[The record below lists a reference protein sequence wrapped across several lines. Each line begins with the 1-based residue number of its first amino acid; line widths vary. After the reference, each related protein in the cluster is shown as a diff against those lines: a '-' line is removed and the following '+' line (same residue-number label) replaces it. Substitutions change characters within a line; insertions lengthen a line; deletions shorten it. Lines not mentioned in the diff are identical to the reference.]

1 MALWYVFAGRTAIL
15 SGAYFEPF
23 ALSNVFNY
31 SIFIFATVFVYTV
44 VHYIYVASL
53 GVSLKSIS
61 LKNVEL
67 GPAATDQSSILNRHL
82 DEIVYFFQSTD
93 YELVVVE
100 DLDRFDDSDI
110 FVTLREINSLVN
122 GYVGV
127 KRRVQFLYALR
138 DDMFANTDRTKFF
151 EFIIPVIPIIN
162 SSNAIDMVLRQGERL
177 ALQDR
182 LDPDFLREVSRYLN
196 DLRLIRNIFNEYAI
210 YVANLETDDE
220 NSLDPNKLLAVLIY
234 KNTYPRDFERLHR
247 GEGHL
252 ATIFDQRDRLI
263 ADAER
268 EYRSEIVEL
277 QQGIEAAEQQIPR
290 DIKELRR
297 SYAMA
302 LVQTL
307 PADLRSVGTGNQA
320 MIPVNQLVDDDRFD
334 EVIEAGRVHFQAGY
348 HGPVRQQD
356 IGNLQS
362 EIDPTIGFRDRV
374 SLIEKKSRESKDKAQ
389 ARIVELRER
398 IKKIRA
404 SKFNVLL
411 RKDSARLNEA
421 FAKLGDGGELARFL
435 LLEGYL
441 DDSYYQYTSLFHSG
455 RLSPND
461 NKFLRHIRGF
471 VTPEPDFPIDNAE
484 EVIENMR
491 AEDFGQSFVLNV
503 KLVDVLL
510 GEPNQHD
517 RRSKLFTFLA
527 NEFSRH
533 EDFFRSYYSNG
544 MHVDDL
550 LIGLSA
556 AWPLLVPAM
565 LESSM
570 RNDHLA
576 RLIEEV
582 PPDLLGKLASEHRE
596 LGEYLSKELPDVLAL
611 TDSLDPSR
619 LEPLK
624 LAVEDLSALADR
636 PQIVRSLFEAGHY
649 RLTVANLDFIH
660 SSVLDRTDVDGLH
673 RRHLSTLREIGPR
686 PLLIRVEDGFEE
698 YFENVLMQLDRNEEE
713 GLPAMLEVLSHD
725 ALETADVEAFIS
737 KQRGVFPSL
746 EGVPDSWR
754 PALFRIAK
762 IEPTWAN
769 CVTFMSDETFEA
781 ASLVEFLSDDAM
793 RAALLEIDMPSG
805 DDTLA
810 LRNFLRE
817 TNELPND
824 AYREL
829 IAALPN
835 RARRFPSGLDDAKR
849 QILIEEN
856 AVTFCEENFNA
867 LADDAELQVLF
878 IASNIGTY
886 LEDPSAV
893 PVDDA
898 FREKLLRSDITDD
911 VKRAVIGFMDLGQI
925 AEQPERAAVVAQIL
939 VRTNVNLE
947 GMTFEVARALIH
959 ATEQTTMRIKLLNGL
974 HQTMDLT
981 QIRETLGLLPSPY
994 SSITVGYARPRLP
1007 NTEENRILVQWLDDR
1022 DVISSYGSA
1031 LWSDDIV
1038 VYLYHRR

>member
-1 MALWYVFAGRTAIL
+1 MTIKPPTPNSGKLRKHLGWLAAQFERAAAFLNERAALTTPSSQFVDLAPTDEADPNGVYAEALQTAMDNPDVSNIALTGPYGSGKSSIIRTFLKRHPRPTLHISLAAFLPDAGEAVPGEQPDTSAKVATQPSDASAKEAEQPSRQEIERSILQQLLYGADADRLPLSRFKRIKAPGFWSKLRSLYILLGLMSLWYVFAERAAIL

-23 ALSNVFNY
+23 AFAKWFDY
-31 SIFIFATVFVYTV
+31 AMFGYATVFVYTV
-44 VHYIYVASL
+44 VHYFYVASL

-82 DEIVYFFQSTD
+82 DEIVYFFQSTK

-100 DLDRFDDSDI
+100 DLDRFGDSDI

-277 QQGIEAAEQQIPR
+277 QQGIEAAERQTPR
-290 DIKELRR
+290 DIQELRR

-302 LVQTL
+302 LVQKL
-307 PADLRSVGTGNQA
+307 PADLRRVGATSQA
-320 MIPVNQLVDDDRFD
+320 MVAINQLVDDGRFD
-334 EVIEAGRVHFQAGY
+334 EIIENDRVHFQAGY
-348 HGPVRQQD
+348 HNHMGQQD
-356 IGNLQS
+356 ILGLQS
-362 EIDPTIGFRDRV
+362 DVDPNMCYGDRV
-374 SLIEKKSRESKDKAQ
+374 ALIKKKSRESKDEAQ

-398 IKKIRA
+398 IKKVRT

-411 RKDSARLNEA
+411 RKDSAKLSEV

-510 GEPNQHD
+510 GDPSQHD
-517 RRSKLFTFLA
+517 RRSRLFTLLA
-527 NEFSRH
+527 NEFSKH
-533 EDFFRSYYSNG
+533 QDFFRSYYSNG
-544 MHVDDL
+544 VRVDNL
-550 LIGLSA
+550 LTGLSA
-556 AWPLLVPAM
+556 VWPVLVPAM

-570 RNDHLA
+570 RDDHLA
-576 RLIEEV
+576 RLIEQV
-582 PPDLLGKLASEHRE
+582 PSELLGKLASEHPE
-596 LGEYLSKELPDVLAL
+596 LGEYLSKALPDVLAL
-611 TDSLDPSR
+611 TEGLDPSK

-624 LAVEDLSALADR
+624 LAVDDLSALANR
-636 PQIVRSLFEAGHY
+636 SQIVRSLFEGGHY
-649 RLTVANLDFIH
+649 RLTIENLDYIF
-660 SSVLDRTDVDGLH
+660 SSVLERSDVDALH
-673 RRHLSTLREIGPR
+673 RRHLSTLREIDSR
-686 PLLIRVEDGFEE
+686 PLLDRVEDGFED
-698 YFENVLMQLDRNEEE
+698 YFENVLTRLDENEEE
-713 GLPAMLEVLSHD
+713 DLSAMLEVLSHD
-725 ALETADVEAFIS
+725 ELETEDVESFITRQRRAFPLP
-737 KQRGVFPSL
+737 RRRAGRL
-746 EGVPDSWR
+746 
-754 PALFRIAK
+754 
-762 IEPTWAN
+762 
-769 CVTFMSDETFEA
+769 
-781 ASLVEFLSDDAM
+781 ASSFVS
-793 RAALLEIDMPSG
+793 
-805 DDTLA
+805 
-810 LRNFLRE
+810 
-817 TNELPND
+817 
-824 AYREL
+824 
-829 IAALPN
+829 
-835 RARRFPSGLDDAKR
+835 
-849 QILIEEN
+849 
-856 AVTFCEENFNA
+856 
-867 LADDAELQVLF
+867 
-878 IASNIGTY
+878 Y
-886 LEDPSAV
+886 LESRTDIGELRHL
-893 PVDDA
+893 PV
-898 FREKLLRSDITDD
+898 
-911 VKRAVIGFMDLGQI
+911 
-925 AEQPERAAVVAQIL
+925 
-939 VRTNVNLE
+939 
-947 GMTFEVARALIH
+947 
-959 ATEQTTMRIKLLNGL
+959 
-974 HQTMDLT
+974 
-981 QIRETLGLLPSPY
+981 
-994 SSITVGYARPRLP
+994 
-1007 NTEENRILVQWLDDR
+1007 
-1022 DVISSYGSA
+1022 
-1031 LWSDDIV
+1031 
-1038 VYLYHRR
+1038 